1 MLRMYPRS
9 TSHLS
14 TGQEHQRGEFFA
26 ARFARYNA
34 ETDPAEV
41 DPAEAGS
48 SAIGLFRGS
57 ELVRG
62 LGKIIFCDTGTDT
75 RSVPGWSDE
84 RGLRVRSSIVR
95 AARNETRSG
104 VSACWS
110 GRPTGPRDT
119 ARNAGWI
126 CARRTG

>member
-14 TGQEHQRGEFFA
+14 TGQKHQRGEFLA

-34 ETDPAEV
+34 EADPAEGDPAEADPAEV

-119 ARNAGWI
+119 AR
-126 CARRTG
+126 